1 MSLIAPNEN
10 NCLHGRFQKYIM
22 TIGISIGAYAVPDL
36 GGQKGRVRWTVTI
49 NVQIVS
55 GTL

>member
-36 GGQKGRVRWTVTI
+36 GGQKGRVR
-49 NVQIVS
+49 
-55 GTL
+55 